1 MKKALAIILS
11 LVIVICAGVMAFAQ
25 GGFVS
30 SPSGNDAPEIE
41 EVSYEDGSCNP
52 RIVVTPYK
60 DRDTLDEEKEEDM
73 NEAYDDIAANE
84 DLSKMCPELGT
95 VAATKGIPVSR
106 LAVSDLFD
114 VSAYHNSDDHE
125 YCGSITVTLSAE
137 TLKNFVALLHRN
149 SDGKWNVVPDVIV
162 DYSESTITFSAQD
175 FSPYAVVVDKAADS
189 APDTGSLSIYIP
201 AIVMVISA
209 VSLAFVLV
217 SLKKKQE
224 A

>member
-52 RIVVTPYK
+52 RIVVTSYK
-60 DRDTLDEEKEEDM
+60 DRENLDEEKEEDM
-73 NEAYDDIAANE
+73 NEAYEDIAANE

-95 VAATKGIPVSR
+95 VAASKGIPVSR

-114 VSAYHNSDDHE
+114 VSVYHNSDDHE
-125 YCGSITVTLSAE
+125 YCGSITITLSAE

-149 SDGKWNVVPDVIV
+149 SDGEWNVVPNVIV
-162 DYSESTITFSAQD
+162 NYSESTITFSAKD

>member
-1 MKKALAIILS
+1 MKKALAVCLA

-30 SPSGNDAPEIE
+30 SPSGNEAPEIE
-41 EVSYEDGSCNP
+41 EVTYEEGSCNP
-52 RIVVTPYK
+52 EIIVTPYNE
-60 DRDTLDEEKEEDM
+60 RETLDEDKEEDL
-73 NEAYDDIAANE
+73 NEAYDDIAENE
-84 DLSKMCPELGT
+84 DLSNMCPELGS
-95 VAATKGIPVSR
+95 VADSKNIPVSR

-114 VSAYHNSDDHE
+114 VSAYHNGDHD
-125 YCGSITVTLSAE
+125 YCGTITITLSAE
-137 TLKNFVALLHRN
+137 TLRSFVALIHRN
-149 SDGKWNVVPDVIV
+149 SEGVWNVVPDVIV
-162 DYSESTITFSAQD
+162 NLDESTITFSAQD

-209 VSLAFVLV
+209 VSLAVVLV
-217 SLKKKQE
+217 SIKKKQE